1 MDARDTL
8 VAEVGAAVAILGLL
22 LVFLPLF
29 LDAVAKAAGSQTTPI
44 GAVQLREL
52 LSWAVPATMVVSA
65 ASVTTG
71 LLTLWG
77 TAALG
82 KETALLLTATVW
94 LVVLL
99 AVSAVMKAS

>member
-1 MDARDTL
+1 L

-29 LDAVAKAAGSQTTPI
+29 LDAVNKAAGSQTTPI
-44 GAVQLREL
+44 GDVQLREI
-52 LSWAVPATMVVSA
+52 LSWAVPVTMALSG

-77 TAALG
+77 SASLG

-94 LVVLL
+94 LVVAL
-99 AVSAVMKAS
+99 AVAAVKSAG